1 MQFYNK
7 TPFTKQ
13 EFDIIKKTDT
23 ILANRNSPIVNR
35 VKHIDDKPRSP
46 LALQN
51 VGTENK
57 GMLVKKRRNVPKT
70 TVATQTDVSC
80 FSLID

>member
-13 EFDIIKKTDT
+13 EFDVIKKTET
-23 ILANRNSPIVNR
+23 ILSNRNSPVVNR
-35 VKHIDDKPRSP
+35 IKQIDDKPRSP

-57 GMLVKKRRNVPKT
+57 EMLVKKRRNVPKS

-80 FSLID
+80 FSHID